1 MMKKRELILDFT
13 SLLDVIMILLF
24 VVIHNM
30 NQASL
35 SANEETE
42 RILAESRSQVEALS
56 DEKDNLLEQVEDILG
71 REVSYE
77 DIGLELKSMKQN
89 YDALENEYAYLKII
103 SDRDADDMSIFK
115 ATIERMA
122 KITLICTTEKN
133 EETDNYEVR
142 VDIYLGTDQNDAQSL
157 IDSVTIEHDLNLTR
171 DERMRFNAEQVTKVT
186 KVLENTLKDVDLKWL
201 WFSIQYPYEDENFS
215 NLDLE
220 ILNRSI
226 SDLERVLSKSCYID
240 KIKL

>member
-35 SANEETE
+35 SANKEIESA
-42 RILAESRSQVEALS
+42 LAEARSQVEALS
-56 DEKDNLLEQVEDILG
+56 GERDDLLAQAEDILG
-71 REVSYE
+71 REVDYA
-77 DIGLELKSMKQN
+77 DIGLELETMKQ
-89 YDALENEYAYLKII
+89 DHEALENEYAYLKII
-103 SDRDADDMSIFK
+103 SDRNADDMSVFK

-122 KITLICTTEKN
+122 KITLICTTEEN
-133 EETDNYEVR
+133 EETDKYEVR
-142 VDIYLGTDQNDAQSL
+142 VDVYLGTDQNDAQSL
-157 IDSVTIEHDLNLTR
+157 IDSITIEHNLDLTR
-171 DERMRFNAEQVTKVT
+171 DERMRFNAGQVTKVT
-186 KVLENTLKDVDLKWL
+186 KVFENMLKDVDLKLL
-201 WFSIQYPYEDENFS
+201 WFSIQYTYEDENFS

-220 ILNRSI
+220 ILSKSI

>member
-35 SANEETE
+35 SAHEETE
-42 RILAESRSQVEALS
+42 RALAEVQSQVEALT
-56 DEKDNLLEQVEDILG
+56 DERDDLLAQVED
-71 REVSYE
+71 
-77 DIGLELKSMKQN
+77 
-89 YDALENEYAYLKII
+89 LKII
-103 SDRDADDMSIFK
+103 SGLNVDDMSVFK

-122 KITLICTTEKN
+122 KVTLICTTEMN
-133 EETDNYEVR
+133 DETDNYEVR
-142 VDIYLGTDQNDAQSL
+142 VDIYLGTDPNEDQSL
-157 IDSVTIEHDLNLTR
+157 VDSVIIEHDLNLTR
-171 DERMRFNAEQVTKVT
+171 EERMRFNAGQVTKVT
-186 KVLENTLKDVDLKWL
+186 KVLENMLKDVDLKLL
-201 WFSIQYPYEDENFS
+201 WFSIQYTYEDENFS

>member
-1 MMKKRELILDFT
+1 MKKRELILDFT

-35 SANEETE
+35 SAYEETE
-42 RILAESRSQVEALS
+42 RALAEVQSQVEALA
-56 DEKDNLLEQVEDILG
+56 DERDDLLAQVED
-71 REVSYE
+71 
-77 DIGLELKSMKQN
+77 
-89 YDALENEYAYLKII
+89 LKII
-103 SDRDADDMSIFK
+103 SGLDVDDMSVFK

-122 KITLICTTEKN
+122 KITLICTTEMN
-133 EETDNYEVR
+133 DETDNYEVR

-157 IDSVTIEHDLNLTR
+157 VDSVIIEHDLELTR
-171 DERMRFNAEQVTKVT
+171 EERMRFNAEQVTKVT
-186 KVLENTLKDVDLKWL
+186 KVLENMLKDVDLKLL
-201 WFSIQYPYEDENFS
+201 WFSIQYAYEDENFS

-220 ILNRSI
+220 ILSRSI
-226 SDLERVLSKSCYID
+226 SDLERILSKSCYID

>member
-24 VVIHNM
+24 VVIYNM

-35 SANEETE
+35 SANEEIE
-42 RILAESRSQVEALS
+42 SKLAEARAQVEALS
-56 DEKDNLLEQVEDILG
+56 GERDDLLEQVDDILG
-71 REVSYE
+71 REVSYA
-77 DIGLELKSMKQN
+77 DIGLELETIKQN
-89 YDALENEYAYLKII
+89 YDTLENDYAYLKII
-103 SDRDADDMSIFK
+103 SDRNADDMSVFK

-122 KITLICTTEKN
+122 KVTLICTAEEN
-133 EETDNYEVR
+133 EETHNYEVR

-157 IDSVTIEHDLNLTR
+157 ADSVTIEHNFSLTR

-186 KVLENTLKDVDLKWL
+186 KVLEDMLKDVDLKLL
-201 WFSIQYPYEDENFS
+201 WFSIQYTYEDENFS

>member
-1 MMKKRELILDFT
+1 MKKRELILDFT

-35 SANEETE
+35 SAYEETE
-42 RILAESRSQVEALS
+42 RELAEVQSQVEALA
-56 DEKDNLLEQVEDILG
+56 DERDNLLAQVED
-71 REVSYE
+71 
-77 DIGLELKSMKQN
+77 
-89 YDALENEYAYLKII
+89 LKII
-103 SDRDADDMSIFK
+103 SGLDVDDMSVFK

-122 KITLICTTEKN
+122 KITLICTTEMN
-133 EETDNYEVR
+133 DETDNYEVR

-157 IDSVTIEHDLNLTR
+157 VDSVIIEHDLELTR
-171 DERMRFNAEQVTKVT
+171 EERMRFNAEQVTKVT
-186 KVLENTLKDVDLKWL
+186 KVLENMLKDVDLKLL
-201 WFSIQYPYEDENFS
+201 WFSIQYAYEDENFS

-220 ILNRSI
+220 ILSRSI
-226 SDLERVLSKSCYID
+226 SDLERILSKSCYID